1 MLAEQS
7 GLEDAVKDTHPD
19 DLHTTGLT
27 GSRVK
32 LQNLRAL
39 GIELMGFRDQRGS
52 FPGEHIVTR
61 KPWGEGLCASTVRA

>member
-19 DLHTTGLT
+19 DL
-27 GSRVK
+27 
-32 LQNLRAL
+32 RAL
-39 GIELMGFRDQRGS
+39 GIELMGFGDQRGS